1 MPTPN
6 GAQIRLRRRQ
16 LGLTTAELATRVGFT
31 NEGSLRNIESRN
43 DATSKIKLYRI
54 ARELGIAVDEVLAQD
69 RADHELRC
77 DGKTSPDG

>member
-16 LGLTTAELATRVGFT
+16 RGLTTAELATRVGFT

-43 DATSKIKLYRI
+43 DAASKIKLYRI
-54 ARELGIAVDEVLAQD
+54 ARELGVAVDEVIAQK
-69 RADHELRC
+69 RADDDHC
-77 DGKTSPDG
+77 HHGMTSPDG